1 MTGLHLLA
9 ETMDDYQVK
18 GREHVDGLLEALK
31 AHLVDNASEMEK
43 EKSVSEVDR
52 VLAIMNLLAE
62 EPDDR
67 TTGLRAG
74 DHYWRQGNSLF
85 LVIASCLPR
94 YCRYAKA
101 LGDVPVIKE
110 ARQMTSLLEGEMYFD
125 RKETHPT
132 REGVEVHVI
141 NIETLRA
148 KGTPL
153 TNFQDGTEPSET

>member
-1 MTGLHLLA
+1 MDREEQNRLILA
-9 ETMDDYQVK
+9 E
-18 GREHVDGLLEALK
+18 
-31 AHLVDNASEMEK
+31 
-43 EKSVSEVDR
+43 
-52 VLAIMNLLAE
+52 LARLY
-62 EPDDR
+62 PDAR
-67 TTGLRAG
+67 PARHFANPFELR
-74 DHYWRQGNSLF
+74 
-85 LVIASCLPR
+85 R
-94 YCRYAKA
+94 YCKQRGIV

-153 TNFQDGTEPSET
+153 TNFQDGTEPSEN